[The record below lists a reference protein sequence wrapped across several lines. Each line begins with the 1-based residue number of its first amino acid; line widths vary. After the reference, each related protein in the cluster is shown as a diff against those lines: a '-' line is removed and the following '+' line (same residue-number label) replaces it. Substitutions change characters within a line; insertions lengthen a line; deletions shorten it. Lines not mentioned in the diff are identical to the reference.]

1 MLEDLEAHNVAG
13 IRQALWHPV
22 VQPHSI
28 ISHWCYCSQLETVKP
43 CKTSQEAV
51 KVWINCK
58 IYDLSLRIF
67 ARLEAA
73 HDRIWPVLI
82 IKSLISYVPG
92 WMGVTNFFFRK
103 TSPIAA
109 QKGGTLLD
117 RIRFHSIL
125 EGCSDM
131 AISLK
136 FGVDSVGHEAREWS
150 WTKILILTYLK
161 KWTWQSYVTDLGCL
175 DQLAQVHFWGL
186 ACQGSCWSSNSAW
199 LGGGDDT
206 LQLVSARMNAG
217 LMFAC
222 WNSCDC
228 GMLWVMSVNSFISQP
243 WVWVQLLFGEHY
255 ISFKAKEKMKTSRA
269 PTRKIIWKQLGPLA
283 LCPCASK
290 LTEVPHWPHSPHSP
304 GLPL

>member
-82 IKSLISYVPG
+82 IKSLISYVPR
-92 WMGVTNFFFRK
+92 WRGVTHFFFRK

-109 QKGGTLLD
+109 QKGGTFLD

-131 AISLK
+131 AISLN
-136 FGVDSVGHEAREWS
+136 FGVDSVGHYPGVKGRSKGMELNE
-150 WTKILILTYLK
+150 
-161 KWTWQSYVTDLGCL
+161 D
-175 DQLAQVHFWGL
+175 
-186 ACQGSCWSSNSAW
+186 SNF
-199 LGGGDDT
+199 
-206 LQLVSARMNAG
+206 N
-217 LMFAC
+217 
-222 WNSCDC
+222 
-228 GMLWVMSVNSFISQP
+228 ISQKVDLAIVCDWP
-243 WVWVQLLFGEHY
+243 WLLGSIGSGSFLRIGLSRVMLEQQLSMARWWGWYTAAGERQDECWTHVCLL
-255 ISFKAKEKMKTSRA
+255 
-269 PTRKIIWKQLGPLA
+269 KQLWLWHA
-283 LCPCASK
+283 VSDECQ
-290 LTEVPHWPHSPHSP
+290 
-304 GLPL
+304 